1 MKACP
6 SGEQTRQC
14 NEWGDWGAIDYSN
27 CRCKAVDGFEATRVD
42 SYATADCLDINGMPD
57 GEFKQTRYCDAE
69 GNWGEVDQSQC
80 PVKWCPTV
88 DSWYKVPV
96 GHTPTIV
103 RLGCMSG

>member
-57 GEFKQTRYCDAE
+57 GSFRPYDTATREQACA
-69 GNWGEVDQSQC
+69 VLC
-80 PVKWCPTV
+80 A
-88 DSWYKVPV
+88 
-96 GHTPTIV
+96 
-103 RLGCMSG
+103 L